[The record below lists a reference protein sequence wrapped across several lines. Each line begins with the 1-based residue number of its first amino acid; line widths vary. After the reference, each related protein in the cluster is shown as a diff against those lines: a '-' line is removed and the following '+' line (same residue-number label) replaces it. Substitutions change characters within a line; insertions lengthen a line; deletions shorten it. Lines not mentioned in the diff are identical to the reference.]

1 MGKLGRMARGFSPP
15 APFLGLFSQSI
26 FGKVWVM
33 ARPTI
38 IDTIRSSVISFIA
51 PAPTN
56 TPSRKNGVVIGQL
69 KNLVELMGDKQDG
82 FSLLL

>member
-1 MGKLGRMARGFSPP
+1 MRKLGRMAEVFHLQHRL
-15 APFLGLFSQSI
+15 AFSQSI

-56 TPSRKNGVVIGQL
+56 TPSRKMV
-69 KNLVELMGDKQDG
+69 
-82 FSLLL
+82 